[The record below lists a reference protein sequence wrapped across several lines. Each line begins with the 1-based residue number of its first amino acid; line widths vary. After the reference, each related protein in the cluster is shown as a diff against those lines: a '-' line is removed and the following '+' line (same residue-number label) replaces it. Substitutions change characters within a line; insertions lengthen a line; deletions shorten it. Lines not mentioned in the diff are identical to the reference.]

1 MSDDSHHDLE
11 TPPEEGGVGA
21 VPASKRIWLGS
32 SLVALFLLASAVR
45 IGHLEES
52 RIVAE
57 RQFESA
63 IIAREYAIRDSP
75 SVPEW
80 RQQVAAAS
88 RRGVQQREPRI
99 TEWLVSVVYRLIDAQ
114 PLWVAGLFSSVF
126 WLVSGWVLYR
136 IARRVGPAESAVL
149 SAGYFLF
156 VPLGIVVS
164 VSFLPDPLMIML
176 LLFALLAIVRHHERP
191 SRGRLVVAAS
201 ISGVAILAKPFCVFT
216 VLAVFAALALSRKR
230 SVRGRH
236 GVDLLLFVLI
246 VVALGAAYYLHG
258 MFIADRL
265 AVNLRAGFLPSL
277 LLTREYWKDWLLTGS
292 GAVGVAALIL
302 AIPGSA
308 LLRKD
313 PGRPLLVGL
322 AVGYVLF
329 GIAYTVP
336 FPKAGYY
343 HLQLMIIVALG
354 LGPVGALILEHLRG
368 STRAWWLPVLIS
380 VVLIFY
386 FTNHGVEKR
395 LSSANA
401 FENPRVAS
409 EIGEIVG
416 HSTRTLY
423 LAPYY
428 GRPLEYHAELTG
440 KYWLRGRLSLDWI
453 NYGLR
458 GAAEG
463 KRNLMDWML
472 RRPGYGEVGLEERF
486 QALEFSPDFFVITA
500 FREFE
505 RHHSD
510 LAEFLDG
517 SCSLVADTTEY
528 LLYDLTNC
536 LGSPGG
542 ASAVTPDEPISS
554 LLGQTSHAW

>member
-1 MSDDSHHDLE
+1 MSDDSHQDLE
-11 TPPEEGGVGA
+11 IPEDASVGA
-21 VPASKRIWLGS
+21 APAPKRIWLGS

-45 IGHLEES
+45 IGHLGES
-52 RIVAE
+52 RIIAE

-63 IIAREYAIRDSP
+63 IIAREYALRDSP

-114 PLWVAGLFSSVF
+114 PLWVAGLFSSAF

-176 LLFALLAIVRHHERP
+176 LLLALLAIVFHHERP
-191 SRGRLVVAAS
+191 SRGRLALAALL
-201 ISGVAILAKPFCVFT
+201 SGVATLAKPFCVFT

-236 GVDLLLFVLI
+236 GTDLLLFVLI
-246 VVALGAAYYLHG
+246 VFALGAAYYLYG
-258 MFIADRL
+258 MFFSERL

-277 LLTREYWKDWLLTGS
+277 LLTKGFWKDWLLTGTK
-292 GAVGVAALIL
+292 AVGVAALVL

-308 LLRKD
+308 MLRRA
-313 PGRPLLVGL
+313 PGLPLLLGL
-322 AVGYVLF
+322 VAGYVLF
-329 GIAYTVP
+329 GLAYTVP
-336 FPKAGYY
+336 FPMAGYY

-354 LGPVGALILEHLRG
+354 LGPVAALILEHLRAA
-368 STRAWWLPVLIS
+368 TRLWWLLGLACLVLI
-380 VVLIFY
+380 LHF
-386 FTNHGVEKR
+386 NQREVERK
-395 LSSANA
+395 LASANTY
-401 FENPRVAS
+401 ESPQVAR
-409 EIGEIVG
+409 EIGEMIG
-416 HSTRTLY
+416 HSTKTLF

-428 GRPLEYHAELTG
+428 GRPLEYHAELSG
-440 KYWLRGRLSLDWI
+440 QYWPRRRLSQDLID
-453 NYGLR
+453 YGLR
-458 GAAEG
+458 GG
-463 KRNLMDWML
+463 TGGGRDLMGWL
-472 RRPGYGEVGLEERF
+472 RRRPAYGEVGLEERF
-486 QALEFSPDFFVITA
+486 QALEFSPDYFVITA

-517 SCSLVADTTEY
+517 NCSLVAADPEY
-528 LLYDLTNC
+528 LIFDLTIC
-536 LGSPGG
+536 LESLVGDSPNPPDGTTSSGS
-542 ASAVTPDEPISS
+542 
-554 LLGQTSHAW
+554 GQSGQPP